1 MLVKAELTGKH
12 KVSKSQNLHKV
23 YIICWHFTESNCVQH
38 SRQLCHMSSCC
49 GRLIN
54 IIFLN
59 PQTNIISSH
68 IGNYNQN
75 KEIGYHKVKQVFNQ
89 SGIKFS
95 INTHGHMTCSKL
107 FTHCLNLYDTAFQYS
122 HMNWDI
128 TSQKPHNWINKIWY
142 PDKIF
147 IASVENIRTTSL
159 CTLYSACKML
169 AKCSVLVI

>member
-1 MLVKAELTGKH
+1 MLTFHWE
-12 KVSKSQNLHKV
+12 
-23 YIICWHFTESNCVQH
+23 
-38 SRQLCHMSSCC
+38 QLCSILRTAVSHVFMLWRAHKYYFLKSTNKHH
-49 GRLIN
+49 LI
-54 IIFLN
+54 
-59 PQTNIISSH
+59 SY

-89 SGIKFS
+89 SGKKFS